1 MSDLQLV
8 NKYIHFNNKDIYN
21 VALLYRQRR
30 DNLIIKKGNIENKK
44 EMLKEEIRQKLY
56 EDGDGRKVRKAYEVI
71 IEWLTNINIAKN
83 IDVYRYSKLSNKI
96 KFDYRKS
103 LEKIINTYNLNGKY
117 IKTYNRHS
125 HSLTY
130 FLENIGDERLNILS
144 LDLNPLID
152 EISLYEY
159 KYNYL
164 IDIIVIKKYMYKYKL
179 NDTFIDELLLYLET
193 NNSDSNRKTKKLV
206 TQFLKDKGIDNYKF
220 RDILSYMYVN
230 QRFET

>member
-1 MSDLQLV
+1 MV
-8 NKYIHFNNKDIYN
+8 NKYKHCKKHRC
-21 VALLYRQRR
+21 LY
-30 DNLIIKKGNIENKK
+30 
-44 EMLKEEIRQKLY
+44 
-56 EDGDGRKVRKAYEVI
+56 
-71 IEWLTNINIAKN
+71 
-83 IDVYRYSKLSNKI
+83 KI

-117 IKTYNRHS
+117 IKTYNKHS

-164 IDIIVIKKYMYKYKL
+164 INIIVIKKYIYKYKL

-193 NNSDSNRKTKKLV
+193 NNSDSNRKKKKLV

-220 RDILSYMYVN
+220 KDILSYMSIN
-230 QRFET
+230 QRFEK